1 MEDITRKLYNL
12 LRFQNNVL
20 KELNKA
26 YPGDW
31 YGLYKKHYEK
41 ELLALGDLWKELIN
55 YVM

>member
-1 MEDITRKLYNL
+1 MEDITRKLYKL

-31 YGLYKKHYEK
+31 FDLYADHYDK
-41 ELLALGDLWKELIN
+41 ELDELSLLWKELMQ